1 MIDWNI
7 FYFISCQPP
16 LRRVSHP
23 LPDRRPSSPFP
34 THNEEVAAFSVH
46 RPANSRGAFSSETF
60 AAGKLY
66 TPPPLP
72 CARFPISICG
82 VQSLLRLVSCSAGW
96 WGLWGAIFGDTV
108 GVLRFPLFWE
118 GLVQLGKIGFHT
130 VEKYKSPVW
139 ISLCSLLRLGWNFMC
154 VEFALDRYRSKAK
167 VILSYCFVSCKWKTV
182 KPSIRVQFCVS

>member
-7 FYFISCQPP
+7 FYFISCHPP

-23 LPDRRPSSPFP
+23 LPDRRPSSPPITKKSLPFP
-34 THNEEVAAFSVH
+34 STVRRDPGGRSLA
-46 RPANSRGAFSSETF
+46 RPSRQARFT
-60 AAGKLY
+60 
-66 TPPPLP
+66 PPLP

-118 GLVQLGKIGFHT
+118 GLVQLGRIGFHT

-139 ISLCSLLRLGWNFMC
+139 IRLCSLLRLGWNFMC

-182 KPSIRVQFCVS
+182 KPSIDVQFCVS